1 MKDAVGGSLL
11 LYLVVIFTSIVILFF
26 AGILAY
32 SKAYKVKNRI
42 IEVIERNGNYDNNE
56 VLELK
61 NELKRAG
68 YRSAT
73 SQQIRN
79 KCGEQSLT
87 YTEAAGYFYCVYKDE
102 SSAEPSY
109 SYEVVTYVHFDFP
122 VIGDILEF
130 PVKGETKILGKS
142 YDY

>member
-42 IEVIERNGNYDNNE
+42 IEVIEKHGTYDSSVVAEINND
-56 VLELK
+56 L
-61 NELKRAG
+61 NRAG
-68 YRSAT
+68 YRSVSSNAQLN
-73 SQQIRN
+73 S
-79 KCGEQSLT
+79 KCGNQNLNST
-87 YTEAAGYFYCVYKDE
+87 TYFYCVYEDE
-102 SSAEPSY
+102 SSLESGKSY
-109 SYEVVTYVHFDFP
+109 KVVTYVHFDFP

-130 PVKGETKILGKS
+130 PVRGQTKTLGKT